1 VTCGASVDTV
11 GEFVV
16 CFIPVGRSVEG
27 HAVETHDNRA
37 VGGSLVKIHVGVLVG
52 GEFLG
57 TPVLSIPVGLIE
69 SSAGQQKS
77 Q

>member
-1 VTCGASVDTV
+1 
-11 GEFVV
+11 
-16 CFIPVGRSVEG
+16 VEG